1 MNQNEPMALEAITE
15 EINEE
20 MDLEISRSTL
30 SRAPKNLSSFL
41 KHTWTP
47 FLTTQHKIDR
57 LDYSKTHLES
67 ILLFTV
73 SLSQMNLGFT

>member
-1 MNQNEPMALEAITE
+1 MNQNEPMALETITE

-30 SRAPKNLSSFL
+30 SRALKNRGSFL
-41 KHTWTP
+41 KPTWTP
-47 FLTTQHKIDR
+47 FLTTQHKIVR
-57 LDYSKTHLES
+57 LDYCKTHLES

-73 SLSQMNLGFT
+73 SFSQMNLGFT